1 MRGKKYK
8 ASLIHS
14 KGPNP
19 APLRTTLAVHCRD
32 LRPAGH
38 GLVMLQLDERMV
50 VGPFQMN
57 YVTSLSSNINV
68 CIYVNIRTCSVIPSG
83 QIITPV
89 ERKQIYEWVC
99 VAELSA
105 RALRRWGAAG

>member
-1 MRGKKYK
+1 MHGKKYK

-19 APLRTTLAVHCRD
+19 APLRTTLAVQCRD
-32 LRPAGH
+32 LRPAGR

-68 CIYVNIRTCSVIPSG
+68 CIYVNTRTCSVIPSG
-83 QIITPV
+83 QSITPV
-89 ERKQIYEWVC
+89 ERKQI
-99 VAELSA
+99 
-105 RALRRWGAAG
+105 